1 MAQNVTVRWAH
12 LVLSQ
17 LPALYSALDPT
28 LDSADGARPRGG
40 CHDPGAG
47 HQRVGGEG
55 LHLEPRRPRN
65 VRETS
70 T

>member
-17 LPALYSALDPT
+17 LPALYYALDPT

-47 HQRVGGEG
+47 HQ
-55 LHLEPRRPRN
+55 
-65 VRETS
+65 
-70 T
+70 